1 MHRRCDSL
9 VGLRPRVGVNAVQ
22 NPIQPNGAVGA
33 SLRGVRGA
41 AIDSEADTGHR
52 TGSEQGNQCLRGCRC
67 HLHPITRGISMLEGA
82 NGSLGLHKYHVC
94 YCCEPWTWQELDG
107 FVKDLAAIAAMTTIE
122 GLLS

>member
-1 MHRRCDSL
+1 MAEISRRTKPKVTM
-9 VGLRPRVGVNAVQ
+9 VGTVERVGTQVLIAKW
-22 NPIQPNGAVGA
+22 GLG
-33 SLRGVRGA
+33 L
-41 AIDSEADTGHR
+41 
-52 TGSEQGNQCLRGCRC
+52 CLRGCRC
-67 HLHPITRGISMLEGA
+67 HLHPITRGLSMLEGA